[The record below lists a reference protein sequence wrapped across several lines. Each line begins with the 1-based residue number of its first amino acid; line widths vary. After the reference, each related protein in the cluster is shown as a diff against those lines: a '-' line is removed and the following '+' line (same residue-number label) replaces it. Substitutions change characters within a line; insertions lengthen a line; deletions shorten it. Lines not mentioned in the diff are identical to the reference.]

1 MNELLAPCEQNFFVL
16 AADGAGHFI
25 GATQQTQNKKLLAMD
40 VQSFRQVHPEV
51 ELEQSILGAIL
62 VDNRRLE
69 SISAQLKSEEFFD
82 PLHQRTYETMLKVWE
97 QGRGI
102 SAQSLTALMR
112 NDPGL
117 ATLGVDYFELLEAAA
132 PAVTNIKELARIVH
146 EAAVRRELLRI
157 GEELANGALEVDV
170 DRPPNAQIE
179 QAEKALYA
187 VALNSQYGEGALDF
201 HQAMRKTVELATK
214 AAARG
219 GRISGVTSG
228 FTEIDHLLGGLQPSD
243 LLILAGRPGMGKTA
257 LGTNMAF
264 HCAQQYVQ
272 DLAQDAEYP
281 SGAPVLFFSL
291 EMAAQQLSARIL
303 SEQSEIE
310 MWKIRN
316 GRFADSEWEK
326 FVLTMQKLSS
336 LPLYIDD
343 TGGISIAQIAARARR
358 MKREKNI
365 GLIIID
371 YLQLVEPSRRHD
383 NRVQEITEVTKG
395 LKTLAKELN
404 VPVLAL
410 SQLSRGVDARDD
422 KRPILSDLRESG
434 SIEQDADVVM
444 FVYREEYYL
453 KSREPDPGTPEY
465 TKWMDKLDH
474 ATNKAEVL
482 VEKHR
487 HGATRAIELVFEG
500 SFTRFSNKVD
510 DSVVALRH

>member
-1 MNELLAPCEQNFFVL
+1 
-16 AADGAGHFI
+16 
-25 GATQQTQNKKLLAMD
+25 MD
-40 VQSFRQVHPEV
+40 VQSFRQIHPET

-62 VDNRRLE
+62 VENRRLE
-69 SISAQLKSEEFFD
+69 QISVVLKSEEFSD
-82 PLHQRTYETMLKVWE
+82 PFHQRVYDTMLRLWE

-102 SAQSLTALMR
+102 TAQTLTALMR
-112 NDPGL
+112 SDPGL
-117 ATLGVDYFELLEAAA
+117 KTLDMDYFGALAEAA
-132 PAVTNIKELARIVH
+132 PAITNIKEMARIIH
-146 EAAVRRELLRI
+146 EASVRRELLRI
-157 GEELANGALEVDV
+157 GEDLANGALEAEVE
-170 DRPPNAQIE
+170 RPPRVLVE
-179 QAEKALYA
+179 SAEKALYA
-187 VALNSQYGEGALDF
+187 VAQNSHYGEGALDF
-201 HQAMRKTVELATK
+201 HEALRRAVEHAEK
-214 AAARG
+214 AQARG

-228 FTEIDHLLGGLQPSD
+228 FTDIDSLLGGLQPSD

-264 HCAQQYVQ
+264 HCAKAYVD
-272 DLAQDAEYP
+272 DLATNAEYP
-281 SGAPVLFFSL
+281 RGAPVLFFSL

-303 SEQSEIE
+303 SEQAELE

-316 GRFADSEWEK
+316 GKFTDSEWEK
-326 FVLTMQKLSS
+326 FVLTMQELST

-422 KRPILSDLRESG
+422 KRPVLSDLRESG

-444 FVYREEYYL
+444 FVFREEYYL
-453 KSREPDPGTPEY
+453 KSREPEPGSAEHA
-465 TKWMDKLDH
+465 KWMEKLER
-474 ATNKAEVL
+474 ATNRAEVL

-487 HGATRAIELVFEG
+487 HGATRAIDLVFEG
-500 SFTRFSNKVD
+500 MYTRFSNMAND
-510 DSVVALRH
+510 GYAPPG